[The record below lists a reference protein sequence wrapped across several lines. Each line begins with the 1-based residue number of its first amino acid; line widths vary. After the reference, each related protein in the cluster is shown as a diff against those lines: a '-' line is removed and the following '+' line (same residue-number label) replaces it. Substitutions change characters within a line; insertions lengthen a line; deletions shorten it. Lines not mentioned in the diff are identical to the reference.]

1 MVGCEDMPIY
11 NEKAYE
17 LAQVLTKLLCHMKPK
32 KIMSDVNPSQMMVIM
47 AITFN
52 CKEKGYVTPSMISE
66 ELGLS
71 KSALTAILNS
81 LEEKKYI
88 ERELSKEDRRMIM
101 LKLTEKSV
109 ALHEEYHS
117 KVNSSILNL
126 ANYLGEEDTEKFIQL
141 ITKANNFLNK

>member
-1 MVGCEDMPIY
+1 MPIY

-47 AITFN
+47 AITFS

-81 LEEKKYI
+81 LEEKKLY
-88 ERELSKEDRRMIM
+88 RKR
-101 LKLTEKSV
+101 
-109 ALHEEYHS
+109 
-117 KVNSSILNL
+117 VNQKKI
-126 ANYLGEEDTEKFIQL
+126 DV
-141 ITKANNFLNK
+141 